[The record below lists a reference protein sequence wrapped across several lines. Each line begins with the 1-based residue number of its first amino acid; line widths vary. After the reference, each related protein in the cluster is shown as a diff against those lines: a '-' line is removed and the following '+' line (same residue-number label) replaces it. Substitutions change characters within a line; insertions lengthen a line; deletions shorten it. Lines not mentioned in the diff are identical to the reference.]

1 MLFATHIYAI
11 FLLSDGIRVRYKIM
25 KKIIDHHARLLAH
38 TRLDKKRYLLGRIQ
52 WEHRLIGLTGPR
64 GVGKTTLLLQRIK
77 EAGLGGAAL
86 YVSLDNLYFVNNSLN
101 DLAHEFYI
109 GGGSHLFLDEVHRYP
124 NWAIEIKNLYDSYPS
139 LNIVFTGSSILE
151 IYKAQADLSRRS
163 VMYALPGLSFRE
175 FLYFENLAEF
185 PARALEE
192 ILAGHVDI
200 AADIA
205 ARMKIIPVFRAYLQ
219 HGYYPFYKEGL
230 DAYFDKLSG
239 IVNVILENDLPAI
252 VNLQNATI
260 YKIKRL
266 LTHVASMVPFTPNIN
281 ELSGLLET
289 DRKSLLGYLQYL
301 ERAELLRMLYRAP
314 GRLSSLAKPA
324 KLFTENTN
332 LLFALSHN
340 TDSGTLRETFFAN
353 QLSHHHTLSIPPVG
367 DFAVDDTWLF
377 EVGGKGKTFRQ
388 IKNIE
393 NSFVAYDDMEIG
405 MGNKIP
411 LWLFGFL

>member
-1 MLFATHIYAI
+1 MQKLIEHYT
-11 FLLSDGIRVRYKIM
+11 
-25 KKIIDHHARLLAH
+25 RLLAN
-38 TRLDKKRYLLGRIQ
+38 TQLDKKRYLIGQIQ

-64 GVGKTTLLLQRIK
+64 GAGKTTLILQRIK
-77 EAGLGGAAL
+77 EARLGGSAL
-86 YVSLDNLYFVNNSLN
+86 YVSLDNLYFAKNTLS
-101 DLAHEFYI
+101 DMAHEFYL

-175 FLYFENLAEF
+175 FLYFEDLAEF
-185 PARALEE
+185 PALTLED
-192 ILAGHVDI
+192 IIAGHAGI
-200 AADIA
+200 AAGISSKM
-205 ARMKIIPVFRAYLQ
+205 RIIPAFRAYLQ

-239 IVNVILENDLPAI
+239 IINVILENDLPAI

-266 LTHVASMVPFTPNIN
+266 LAHVATMVPFTPNIN
-281 ELSGLLET
+281 ELSGLIET
-289 DRKSLLGYLQYL
+289 DRKSLLGYLEYL
-301 ERAELLRMLYRAP
+301 ERAELLRMLYGTP

-324 KLFTENTN
+324 KLFTENAN
-332 LLFALSHN
+332 LLFALSNN
-340 TDSGTLRETFFAN
+340 TQSGTLRETFFAN
-353 QLSHHHTLSIPPVG
+353 QLSQCHTLSIPAAG
-367 DFAVDDTWLF
+367 DFLVDETWLF

-388 IKNIE
+388 IKNAA
-393 NSFVAYDDMEIG
+393 NSFIAYDDMEIG

-411 LWLFGFL
+411 LWLFGFLY